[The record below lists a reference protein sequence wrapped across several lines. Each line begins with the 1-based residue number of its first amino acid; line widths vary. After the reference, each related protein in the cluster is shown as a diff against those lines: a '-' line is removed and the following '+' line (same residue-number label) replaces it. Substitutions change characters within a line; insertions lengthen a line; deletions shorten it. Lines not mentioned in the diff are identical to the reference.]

1 MAGERFGT
9 AQTLRTKID
18 PTGQAERPSEYRV
31 CSNAL
36 MRPDLPQS
44 PALREQ
50 VTTHLVMPAYV
61 IPQGRKSASFL
72 LKPDVHCNVQHRP
85 NGKKKVP
92 QLVKAAFHNAR
103 FLMLTMQAMLF
114 LR

>member
-1 MAGERFGT
+1 MAGEKSGT

-18 PTGQAERPSEYRV
+18 PTGQAERPSEYGV
-31 CSNAL
+31 CSAAL

-44 PALREQ
+44 PSALREQ

-72 LKPDVHCNVQHRP
+72 LKPDVHCD
-85 NGKKKVP
+85 
-92 QLVKAAFHNAR
+92 A
-103 FLMLTMQAMLF
+103 
-114 LR
+114 